1 MTMSMS
7 TRARQAWVIA
17 RIEMRRAFF
26 SKRALWVY
34 LLALFPS
41 VIFIGHAVEMKF
53 QQQRWASGPKVS
65 AALIDGVSR
74 GEKDTDVLKRLGDPA
89 DDNEWN
95 RRKYKESRGPNGQRR
110 YEEQPELERHR
121 HMVYSDGQRRVNLHF
136 VNGMLESK
144 NVRDLGNFEEDR
156 SIYAAVF
163 QYFYLRL
170 AIFFGCL
177 GIFMN
182 LFRGEM
188 LDKTLHFWFLFPT
201 RREVLLLG
209 KYMAGLTAAC
219 VIFTGGAM
227 VSYWA
232 MLWPHSGVEM
242 QAYWQSVGWSHVT
255 WYCVAAMLGC
265 VGYGSAFVAA
275 GLLLRNPI
283 IPAAVLL
290 AWESINGF
298 LPDVLQKLSVL
309 HYLQSLCPVPAPLDS
324 DVPPLLKML
333 LNPAA
338 PSSKAGAIL
347 GLLAVTVLVLWAAS
361 KAVRRLEIN
370 YGTE

>member
-1 MTMSMS
+1 MTMS
-7 TRARQAWVIA
+7 TRASQAWVIA

-26 SKRALWVY
+26 SKRAFWVY

-41 VIFIGHAVEMKF
+41 VIFLGHALEIKVQER
-53 QQQRWASGPKVS
+53 RWASGPKVS
-65 AALIDGVSR
+65 SALIDGVSR
-74 GEKDTDVLKRLGDPA
+74 GETDSAVLKRLGEPA

-95 RRKYKESRGPNGQRR
+95 RRKYKEEVRPNGQRR

-121 HMVYSDGQRRVNLHF
+121 HMVYFDGKRRVNLHF
-136 VNGMLESK
+136 VGGLLESK
-144 NVRDLGNFEEDR
+144 NVREVGNFEEDR
-156 SIYAAVF
+156 SIYAGVF

-209 KYMAGLTAAC
+209 KYLAGLTAAC
-219 VIFTGGAM
+219 VIFGGGAM
-227 VSYWA
+227 LSYWA
-232 MLWPHSGVEM
+232 MLWPHSGVEL
-242 QAYWQSVGWSHVT
+242 QAYWQSVGWSHAV
-255 WYCVAAMLGC
+255 WYATAAVLGC
-265 VGYGSAFVAA
+265 VGYGSVFVAA

-290 AWESINGF
+290 VWEGINGF
-298 LPDVLQKLSVL
+298 LPEILQKLSVL
-309 HYLQSLCPVPAPLDS
+309 HYLQSLCPVPAPVDS
-324 DVPPLLKML
+324 GTPALMKML

-338 PSSKAGAIL
+338 PASKAGAIL

-361 KAVRRLEIN
+361 RAVRRLEIN